1 MDENKKQNDSM
12 DTILTVGLIA
22 SSVLL
27 VYTLGMRHGYKIAVK
42 AMNSI
47 IDYCVDALEISHF

>member
-1 MDENKKQNDSM
+1 MDENKNQNGSM

-27 VYTLGMRHGYKIAVK
+27 IYTLGMRKGYKL
-42 AMNSI
+42 
-47 IDYCVDALEISHF
+47 ALKTVEDLIYQSLLAIENF

>member
-27 VYTLGMRHGYKIAVK
+27 VYTLGMRKGYKLAIK
-42 AMNSI
+42 T
-47 IDYCVDALEISHF
+47 VDDLIYQSLLAIENF

>member
-22 SSVLL
+22 SSVML
-27 VYTLGMRHGYKIAVK
+27 VYTLGMRKGYKLAIKAVDDLIYRSLL
-42 AMNSI
+42 AIEN
-47 IDYCVDALEISHF
+47 F